1 MKKQPTLSLLALS
14 LMAMIGLSACQKP
27 APAEQPVA
35 SETAAATAPATT
47 EAHDHDHDDNH
58 EGHEH
63 EEHDH
68 DHEGH
73 DHEGHDH
80 DHHHGGEAYQCGD
93 KKIDLLVH
101 THDDGEVEAHATID
115 GIQYDLEADKTAA
128 NTYTTD
134 DGLNNQGMKLEING
148 NEAHFVGI
156 DGKPLLTCQKA
167 SS

>member
-1 MKKQPTLSLLALS
+1 MRMMKKQSVSLLALS

-27 APAEQPVA
+27 APAEQTVA
-35 SETAAATAPATT
+35 SETAATTTAPVTA
-47 EAHDHDHDDNH
+47 EAHDHDHDDDKH
-58 EGHEH
+58 EGHDH
-63 EEHDH
+63 HDH

-73 DHEGHDH
+73 DHEGH

-115 GIQYDLEADKTAA
+115 GVEYDLEADKNTP
-128 NTYTTD
+128 NTYITD

-148 NEAHFVGI
+148 NEARFIGA
-156 DGKPLLTCQKA
+156 DNTPLMTCQKA
-167 SS
+167 TS

>member
-63 EEHDH
+63 EEHD
-68 DHEGH
+68 H